1 MKKFVRTAL
10 TVVAG
15 LGVAVGAAQAF
26 DNCTPQVSLVYWG
39 ATAVNASMNQ
49 AAQNLYGPALSTC
62 SSAVKTYQALRQ
74 LLPAPAPK
82 TCVRTYIASGQGS
95 CEGVQA
101 LDQKQSSGV
110 NVCNP
115 VAGATNT
122 VPLVGLL
129 DETNA
134 QLTVNIA
141 GSDVSYAL
149 CKPVIPA
156 LTREYTFQD
165 TEDKAFVIPFT
176 MIVNKALRN
185 QLPARKV
192 ITPGVACPAGANG
205 TPLADCP
212 RVDLSMTKDQI
223 QGIYS
228 NNNICDW
235 RFISPNIATTNTNAI
250 GAVSRVRVSGT
261 RRNFNATM
269 LGNLSMGQG
278 VTFANGTGDVITYVN
293 NNSWCGNLGTRCGES
308 AAGVIGGQTS
318 PCQSAYSTAISVGM
332 IGTDR
337 CTIVDPGTPADP
349 FDDYCARQNT
359 GDSWD
364 TLGFNGEF
372 FNKAKVQCGNY
383 TYWSFERLYYD
394 EDYHAPGSTRETAV
408 LELMNQTSTD
418 AVTDTAVVAN
428 SQLYVSRASD
438 GAAVFPTASQASYN
452 TFCKQ
457 P

>member
-1 MKKFVRTAL
+1 VRTAL
-10 TVVAG
+10 TVAAG
-15 LGVAVGAAQAF
+15 LGVAVGAAHAF
-26 DNCTPQVSLVYWG
+26 DNCTPQVTIVYWG
-39 ATAVNASMNQ
+39 ATAVNPSINQ
-49 AAQNLYGPALSTC
+49 AAQNLYGAPLSTC
-62 SSAVKTYQALRQ
+62 SASVRTYQGLRQ

-82 TCVRTYIASGQGS
+82 TCVRAYVASGQGS

-110 NVCNP
+110 SVCNP

-129 DETNA
+129 DETST
-134 QLTVNIA
+134 QLSVTLA

-165 TEDKAFVIPFT
+165 TENKAFVIPFT
-176 MIVNKALRN
+176 MIVNKALRA

-192 ITPGVACPAGANG
+192 ITPGSACPNGANG
-205 TPLADCP
+205 TQLADCP
-212 RVDLSMTKDQI
+212 RVDLTLTRDQL
-223 QGIYS
+223 QGIYA
-228 NNNICDW
+228 NNNVCDW

-250 GAVSRVRVSGT
+250 GAITRVRVSGT

-278 VTFANGTGDVITYVN
+278 VVFGNGTGDVVGYVN
-293 NNSWCGNLGTRCGES
+293 NNQWCGNLGTRCGES
-308 AAGVIGGQTS
+308 AAGVVGGQTS
-318 PCQSAYSTAISVGM
+318 PCQTAYSSAISLGL

-359 GDSWD
+359 ADNWD
-364 TLGFNGEF
+364 ALGYSGEF

-383 TYWSFERLYYD
+383 SYWSFERLYYD
-394 EDYHAPGSTRETAV
+394 EDYMAPGSTRETAV
-408 LELMNQTSTD
+408 QELVAQTSTD
-418 AVTDTAVVAN
+418 AVSDPAVVAN